1 MTIDGHTRL
10 FGIIGDPVEHSLS
23 PAMHNAAFAHL
34 GVNGVYV
41 PMRPA
46 DLADGYRGLRSLGF
60 VGVSVTVPFKVA
72 IMDHLDAVDPV
83 ARKIGA
89 VNTLL
94 FERSGTAV
102 RCTGSNT
109 DWLGANRALA
119 EVLDPAGRTVLVI
132 GAGGAA
138 RAVGFGLVEAGARV
152 LVTNRT
158 EAKGRALAAQLD
170 CPFIP
175 AAELAQVR
183 ADALINT
190 TSVGMAPRTDN
201 LPIDPN
207 LLTHFSVVMD
217 IVYAPLETRLLREAA
232 ARGCRT
238 VDGLKMLQYQGAAQF
253 SLWTGREAPDA
264 VMRQALL
271 TALGITSIA
280 GPDWLAKTNHES
292 SALRHGKAS
301 ASP

>member
-1 MTIDGHTRL
+1 MINGHTRL

-23 PAMHNAAFAHL
+23 PVMHNAAFAHL

-46 DLADGYRGLRSLGF
+46 DLADGFRGLRSLGF
-60 VGVSVTVPFKVA
+60 IGVSVTVPFKVA
-72 IMDHLDAVDPV
+72 IMDYLDQIDPV

-94 FERSGTAV
+94 FERTAGAT
-102 RCTGSNT
+102 RCIGYNT

-119 EVLDPAGRTVLVI
+119 EAMDPAGRTVLII

-138 RAVGFGLVEAGARV
+138 RAVGFGLLEAGARV

-158 EAKGRALAAQLD
+158 ETKGRELAAQLGSR
-170 CPFIP
+170 FVP
-175 AAELAQVR
+175 AAELVQVR
-183 ADALINT
+183 ADGLINT
-190 TSVGMAPRTDN
+190 TSVGMAPQADAM
-201 LPIDPN
+201 PIDPA
-207 LLTHFSVVMD
+207 LLPRFSVVMD
-217 IVYAPLETRLLREAA
+217 IVYAPLTTRLLREAA

-253 SLWTGREAPDA
+253 TLWTGLEAPHA
-264 VMRQALL
+264 VMREALIG
-271 TALGITSIA
+271 AL
-280 GPDWLAKTNHES
+280 ES
-292 SALRHGKAS
+292 RQS
-301 ASP
+301 